1 VSGDHL
7 DRDGIP
13 LPTGPLEEASGG
25 EVVDLRPAGRARRPV
40 LPAAELAISSYR
52 EVAARVAAAGE
63 PRWLVQGLWPADAYG
78 VLAAQEKAG
87 KTWAALDLAVS
98 VATGQP
104 WLDHFNCP
112 TPGPVLVFLGEGGE
126 RATVRR
132 IEAIATS
139 KGVDPDQ
146 LADQLR
152 LCFRVPRLAAPGA
165 GSELA
170 AIQAELAA
178 HPAALVVLDPL
189 YLAAAGASGSSLY
202 DMGAVL
208 QAIQG
213 VCQQAGCALLVVT
226 HWNKTGDGRGA
237 DRISGAGPAAWA
249 RVICSIAVHY
259 RGSDPDGASSIVLEV
274 ELIGGELADTR
285 FRIRRRI
292 HAEDPADLGA
302 PLSYAVEVLA
312 VDDEDLDPA
321 AAALSKSRQW
331 VLTALRAGWDL
342 QTVKQLG
349 DRLAQAGHPLKPRT
363 IQTALG
369 ELEAAGLAA
378 GSEEGNGRAR
388 YWSPTTPNLHANSAG
403 DDQPGDGGGRARHD
417 PPTNVQDRGLA
428 ESSHGTISGALVRL
442 VVAELRAVRSQNVLD
457 GSVSGRG
464 CDVRPD
470 DLSWT
475 CRLLRTTGQATR
487 SG

>member
-1 VSGDHL
+1 MTGDHL

-13 LPTGPLEEASGG
+13 VPDGPLEPTGG
-25 EVVDLRPAGRARRPV
+25 EVVDLRPGAGRTRRPV
-40 LPAAELAISSYR
+40 LPAAELAVSSYG

-63 PRWLVQGLWPADAYG
+63 PRWLIQGLWPADAYG

-98 VATGQP
+98 VACGRP
-104 WLDHFNCP
+104 WLEHFPCP
-112 TPGPVLVFLGEGGE
+112 SPGPVLVFLGEGGE

-132 IEAIATS
+132 IEAIAAS
-139 KGVDPDQ
+139 KGVDPGQ

-170 AIQAELAA
+170 AIQAELVE

-189 YLAAAGASGSSLY
+189 YLAAAGASGSNLY

-213 VCQQAGCALLVVT
+213 VCQAAGCALLVVT

-249 RVICSIAVHY
+249 RVICSVSVDH
-259 RGSDPDGASSIVLEV
+259 RGSEGDGASRVLLGV
-274 ELIGGELADTR
+274 ELIGGEIADTR
-285 FRIRRRI
+285 FRLRRRVR
-292 HAEDPADLGA
+292 ADDPVDLGA
-302 PLSYAVEVLA
+302 PLSYAVEVLPA
-312 VDDEDLDPA
+312 DDDQDLDPA
-321 AAALSKSRQW
+321 AAALSPSRHW
-331 VLTALRAGWDL
+331 VLAALRVGGDM

-349 DRLAQAGHPLKPRT
+349 DRLAEVGHKLKPRT
-363 IQTALG
+363 IQLALG

-388 YWSPTTPNLHANSAG
+388 YWSPATPTT
-403 DDQPGDGGGRARHD
+403 DD
-417 PPTNVQDRGLA
+417 
-428 ESSHGTISGALVRL
+428 
-442 VVAELRAVRSQNVLD
+442 
-457 GSVSGRG
+457 
-464 CDVRPD
+464 DVG
-470 DLSWT
+470 
-475 CRLLRTTGQATR
+475 TTGRDGTR
-487 SG
+487 

>member
-7 DRDGIP
+7 DRDGVP
-13 LPTGPLEEASGG
+13 LPAGPLEEASGG
-25 EVVDLRPAGRARRPV
+25 EVVDLRPAAGRSRRPPV
-40 LPAAELAISSYR
+40 PAAELAISSYG

-63 PRWLVQGLWPADAYG
+63 PRWLIQGLWPADAYG

-87 KTWAALDLAVS
+87 KTWAGLDLAVS
-98 VATGQP
+98 VASGRP
-104 WLDHFNCP
+104 WLGHFACP
-112 TPGPVLVFLGEGGE
+112 TPGPVLIFLGEGGE

-132 IEAIATS
+132 IQAIATA

-152 LCFRVPRLAAPGA
+152 LCFRVPRLAAAGA

-189 YLAAAGASGSSLY
+189 YLAAAGASGANLY

-213 VCQQAGCALLVVT
+213 VCQDAGCALLVVT

-249 RVICSIAVHY
+249 RVICSVSIQH
-259 RGSDPDGASSIVLEV
+259 RGNDPDGTSTVLLGV

-285 FRIRRRI
+285 FRIRRRV
-292 HAEDPADLGA
+292 HADDPTDLGS
-302 PLSYAVEVLA
+302 PLAYAVEVLA
-312 VDDEDLDPA
+312 DDEDQDLDPA
-321 AAALSKSRQW
+321 AATLSKSRHW
-331 VLTALRAGWDL
+331 VLTALRAGGEL

-363 IQTALG
+363 IQLALG

-378 GSEEGNGRAR
+378 GSEEATGRAR
-388 YWSPTTPNLHANSAG
+388 YWSPAAP
-403 DDQPGDGGGRARHD
+403 DGGGEGGEGGGEGKH
-417 PPTNVQDRGLA
+417 
-428 ESSHGTISGALVRL
+428 
-442 VVAELRAVRSQNVLD
+442 
-457 GSVSGRG
+457 
-464 CDVRPD
+464 
-470 DLSWT
+470 
-475 CRLLRTTGQATR
+475 
-487 SG
+487 

>member
-1 VSGDHL
+1 MTSDHL

-13 LPTGPLEEASGG
+13 LPTGPLEEPTGG
-25 EVVDLRPAGRARRPV
+25 EVVDLHPPAGRARRPV
-40 LPAAELAISSYR
+40 LPAAELGISSYG

-63 PRWLVQGLWPADAYG
+63 PRWLIQGLWPADAYG

-98 VATGQP
+98 VATGRP
-104 WLDHFNCP
+104 WLDHFACLN
-112 TPGPVLVFLGEGGE
+112 PGPVLVFLGEGGE

-132 IEAIATS
+132 IEAIATA
-139 KGVDPDQ
+139 KGINPDQ
-146 LADQLR
+146 LADRLR

-165 GSELA
+165 SSELA

-189 YLAAAGASGSSLY
+189 YLAAAGASGANLY

-213 VCQQAGCALLVVT
+213 VCQAAGCALLVVT

-249 RVICSIAVHY
+249 RVICSVAVHY
-259 RGSDPDGASSIVLEV
+259 RGSDQDAASVVVLGV
-274 ELIGGELADTR
+274 ELIGGEIADIQ
-285 FRIRRRI
+285 FRIRRRVR
-292 HAEDPADLGA
+292 ADDPADLGA

-312 VDDEDLDPA
+312 DDDDQDLDPA

-331 VLTALRAGWDL
+331 VLTALRAGGDM

-369 ELEAAGLAA
+369 ELEAARLVR

-388 YWSPTTPNLHANSAG
+388 YWSPVT
-403 DDQPGDGGGRARHD
+403 
-417 PPTNVQDRGLA
+417 
-428 ESSHGTISGALVRL
+428 
-442 VVAELRAVRSQNVLD
+442 
-457 GSVSGRG
+457 
-464 CDVRPD
+464 PD
-470 DLSWT
+470 D
-475 CRLLRTTGQATR
+475 GA
-487 SG
+487 SGGSDTA

>member
-13 LPTGPLEEASGG
+13 PPTGPLEEPAGG
-25 EVVDLRPAGRARRPV
+25 EVVDLRPTASRTRRPTF
-40 LPAAELAISSYR
+40 PAAELAVTSFG

-63 PRWLVQGLWPADAYG
+63 PRWLIQGLWPADAYG

-104 WLDHFNCP
+104 WLDHFACP

-139 KGVDPDQ
+139 KGVDPNQ

-165 GSELA
+165 GGELA
-170 AIQAELAA
+170 AIQAELEA
-178 HPAALVVLDPL
+178 HPAGLVVLDPL
-189 YLAAAGASGSSLY
+189 YLAAAGASGANLY

-213 VCQQAGCALLVVT
+213 VCQAAGCALLVVT

-259 RGSDPDGASSIVLEV
+259 RGSEPDGASTVVLGV
-274 ELIGGELADTR
+274 ELIGGEIADMR
-285 FRIRRRI
+285 FRIRRRV
-292 HAEDPADLGA
+292 HAQDPADLGT
-302 PLSYAVEVLA
+302 PLSYGVEVLTA
-312 VDDEDLDPA
+312 DDDEDLEPA

-331 VLTALRAGWDL
+331 VLAVLRAGGDM

-349 DRLAQAGHPLKPRT
+349 DRLAQDGHPLKPRT

-369 ELEAAGLAA
+369 ELEAAELAV
-378 GSEEGNGRAR
+378 GSEEGSDRAR
-388 YWSPTTPNLHANSAG
+388 YWSPAAPNPDSG
-403 DDQPGDGGGRARHD
+403 QDQAGDGGGTD
-417 PPTNVQDRGLA
+417 TP
-428 ESSHGTISGALVRL
+428 
-442 VVAELRAVRSQNVLD
+442 
-457 GSVSGRG
+457 
-464 CDVRPD
+464 
-470 DLSWT
+470 
-475 CRLLRTTGQATR
+475 
-487 SG
+487 

>member
-1 VSGDHL
+1 M
-7 DRDGIP
+7 
-13 LPTGPLEEASGG
+13 
-25 EVVDLRPAGRARRPV
+25 
-40 LPAAELAISSYR
+40 
-52 EVAARVAAAGE
+52 
-63 PRWLVQGLWPADAYG
+63 
-78 VLAAQEKAG
+78 LAAQEKAG

-104 WLDHFNCP
+104 WLDHFACP
-112 TPGPVLVFLGEGGE
+112 NPGPVLVFLGEGGE

-132 IEAIATS
+132 IEAIATN
-139 KGVDPDQ
+139 KAVDPDQ

-165 GSELA
+165 GGELA
-170 AIQAELAA
+170 AIQQELQA
-178 HPAALVVLDPL
+178 HPAVLVVLDPL
-189 YLAAAGASGSSLY
+189 YLAAAGASGSNLY

-249 RVICSIAVHY
+249 RVICSVSVDH
-259 RGSDPDGASSIVLEV
+259 RGSDDDGASTVVLGVEV
-274 ELIGGELADTR
+274 IGGEIADTG
-285 FRIRRRI
+285 FRLRRRVR
-292 HAEDPADLGA
+292 ADDPADLGSA
-302 PLSYAVEVLA
+302 LSYSVEVLA
-312 VDDEDLDPA
+312 ADDEDLDPA

-331 VLTALRAGWDL
+331 VLTALRAGGDM

-369 ELEAAGLAA
+369 ELEGAGLAA

-388 YWSPTTPNLHANSAG
+388 YWSPATPDNA
-403 DDQPGDGGGRARHD
+403 
-417 PPTNVQDRGLA
+417 
-428 ESSHGTISGALVRL
+428 
-442 VVAELRAVRSQNVLD
+442 
-457 GSVSGRG
+457 GRG
-464 CDVRPD
+464 EG
-470 DLSWT
+470 T
-475 CRLLRTTGQATR
+475 A
-487 SG
+487 

>member
-1 VSGDHL
+1 MSGDHR

-13 LPTGPLEEASGG
+13 LPNGPLEEASGG
-25 EVVDLRPAGRARRPV
+25 EVVDLRPATSRARRPT
-40 LPAAELAISSYR
+40 LPAAELAISSYG

-63 PRWLVQGLWPADAYG
+63 PRWLIQGLWPADAYG

-98 VATGQP
+98 VACGRP
-104 WLDHFNCP
+104 WLDHFPCP
-112 TPGPVLVFLGEGGE
+112 APGPVLVFLGEGGE

-132 IEAIATS
+132 IEAIATV
-139 KGVDPDQ
+139 KGIDPGQ
-146 LADQLR
+146 LADRLR

-170 AIQAELAA
+170 AIQAELTA

-189 YLAAAGASGSSLY
+189 YLAAAGASGSNLY

-249 RVICSIAVHY
+249 RVICSVAVQY
-259 RGSDPDGASSIVLEV
+259 RGSDPDGASMVVLGV
-274 ELIGGELADTR
+274 ELIGGEIPDTR
-285 FRIRRRI
+285 FRIRRRVR
-292 HAEDPADLGA
+292 AEDPIDLAA
-302 PLSYAVEVLA
+302 PLAYSVEVLA
-312 VDDEDLDPA
+312 ADDDPEDLDPA

-331 VLTALRAGWDL
+331 VLTALRAGGEL

-369 ELEAAGLAA
+369 ELEAIGLAA

-388 YWSPTTPNLHANSAG
+388 YWSPATPNPDADSAG
-403 DDQPGDGGGRARHD
+403 DGQPGDGG
-417 PPTNVQDRGLA
+417 A
-428 ESSHGTISGALVRL
+428 EGMA
-442 VVAELRAVRSQNVLD
+442 
-457 GSVSGRG
+457 
-464 CDVRPD
+464 
-470 DLSWT
+470 
-475 CRLLRTTGQATR
+475 
-487 SG
+487 

>member
-1 VSGDHL
+1 VTGDHL

-13 LPTGPLEEASGG
+13 LPAEPLEEPAGG
-25 EVVDLRPAGRARRPV
+25 EVVDLRPTASRVRRPSA
-40 LPAAELAISSYR
+40 PAAELASSSYG
-52 EVAARVAAAGE
+52 EVAPRVAAAGE
-63 PRWLVQGLWPADAYG
+63 PRWLIQGLWPADAYG

-98 VATGQP
+98 VATGRP
-104 WLDHFNCP
+104 WLDHFACP
-112 TPGPVLVFLGEGGE
+112 SSGSVLVFLGEGGE

-132 IEAIATS
+132 IEAIATA
-139 KGVDPDQ
+139 KGIDPEQ
-146 LADQLR
+146 LADRLR

-165 GSELA
+165 GGELA

-189 YLAAAGASGSSLY
+189 YLAAAGASGSNLY

-213 VCQQAGCALLVVT
+213 VCQAAGCALLVVT

-249 RVICSIAVHY
+249 RVICSVAVHY
-259 RGSDPDGASSIVLEV
+259 RGSDPEGASTVLLGV
-274 ELIGGELADTR
+274 ELIGAEIADTR
-285 FRIRRRI
+285 FRIRRRVR
-292 HAEDPADLGA
+292 ADDPADLGT
-302 PLSYAVEVLA
+302 PLSYSVEVLA
-312 VDDEDLDPA
+312 ADDDQDLDPA

-331 VLTALRAGWDL
+331 VLTALRAGGDM

-369 ELEAAGLAA
+369 ELEDAGLAT
-378 GSEEGNGRAR
+378 GSEEGSGRAR
-388 YWSPTTPNLHANSAG
+388 YWSPATSDPDSGEDNSG
-403 DDQPGDGGGRARHD
+403 DDGGA
-417 PPTNVQDRGLA
+417 
-428 ESSHGTISGALVRL
+428 GT
-442 VVAELRAVRSQNVLD
+442 
-457 GSVSGRG
+457 
-464 CDVRPD
+464 P
-470 DLSWT
+470 
-475 CRLLRTTGQATR
+475 
-487 SG
+487 

>member
-1 VSGDHL
+1 VSGDHR
-7 DRDGIP
+7 DPDGIP
-13 LPTGPLEEASGG
+13 PPTGPLEEAAGG
-25 EVVDLRPAGRARRPV
+25 EVVDLHPTTGRARRPA

-63 PRWLVQGLWPADAYG
+63 PRWLIQGLWPADAYG

-98 VATGQP
+98 VATGRP
-104 WLDHFNCP
+104 WLDHFACP
-112 TPGPVLVFLGEGGE
+112 TSGPVLLFLGEGGE

-146 LADQLR
+146 LTDQLR

-165 GSELA
+165 GGELA
-170 AIQAELAA
+170 AIQAELET

-189 YLAAAGASGSSLY
+189 YLAAAGASGSNLY

-213 VCQQAGCALLVVT
+213 VCQHAECALLVVT

-249 RVICSIAVHY
+249 RVICSVSIQHRA
-259 RGSDPDGASSIVLEV
+259 SDPDGASTVLLGCEV
-274 ELIGGELADTR
+274 IGGEIADTR
-285 FRIRRRI
+285 FRIRRRVR
-292 HAEDPADLGA
+292 ADDPADLGA
-302 PLSYAVEVLA
+302 PLAYAVEVLA
-312 VDDEDLDPA
+312 ADDDQDLEPA

-331 VLTALRAGWDL
+331 VLAALRAGGEL

-369 ELEAAGLAA
+369 ELEAADLAA

-388 YWSPTTPNLHANSAG
+388 YWSPSIPVT
-403 DDQPGDGGGRARHD
+403 DDDA
-417 PPTNVQDRGLA
+417 
-428 ESSHGTISGALVRL
+428 
-442 VVAELRAVRSQNVLD
+442 
-457 GSVSGRG
+457 GRG
-464 CDVRPD
+464 EG
-470 DLSWT
+470 
-475 CRLLRTTGQATR
+475 TT
-487 SG
+487 

>member
-1 VSGDHL
+1 MTSDHL

-25 EVVDLRPAGRARRPV
+25 EVVDLRPAAGRARRPV
-40 LPAAELAISSYR
+40 FPAAELAVSSYR

-63 PRWLVQGLWPADAYG
+63 PRWLIQGIWPADAYG

-104 WLDHFNCP
+104 WLDHFACP
-112 TPGPVLVFLGEGGE
+112 SPGPVLVFLGEGGE

-132 IEAIATS
+132 IEAIATA
-139 KGVDPDQ
+139 KGIDPDQ
-146 LADQLR
+146 LADPLR

-165 GSELA
+165 GGELA
-170 AIQAELAA
+170 AIQAELDS

-189 YLAAAGASGSSLY
+189 YLAAAGASGSNLS

-249 RVICSIAVHY
+249 RVICSVSIHY
-259 RGSDPDGASSIVLEV
+259 RGSDPDGASNVVLGV
-274 ELIGGELADTR
+274 ELIGGEIADTR
-285 FRIRRRI
+285 FRIRRRVQ
-292 HAEDPADLGA
+292 ADDPADLGA
-302 PLSYAVEVLA
+302 PLAYAVEVLA
-312 VDDEDLDPA
+312 GDDEDLDLEPA

-331 VLTALRAGWDL
+331 VLTALRAGGDM

-369 ELEAAGLAA
+369 ELEAAGLAT

-388 YWSPTTPNLHANSAG
+388 YWSPTTPDAG
-403 DDQPGDGGGRARHD
+403 EDGAGNGGG
-417 PPTNVQDRGLA
+417 
-428 ESSHGTISGALVRL
+428 E
-442 VVAELRAVRSQNVLD
+442 
-457 GSVSGRG
+457 GR
-464 CDVRPD
+464 R
-470 DLSWT
+470 
-475 CRLLRTTGQATR
+475 
-487 SG
+487 

>member
-1 VSGDHL
+1 MTS
-7 DRDGIP
+7 DRDHFP
-13 LPTGPLEEASGG
+13 LPDEPLVEATG
-25 EVVDLRPAGRARRPV
+25 EVVTLRPAGRARRPV
-40 LPAAELAISSYR
+40 LPAAELAISSFG

-63 PRWLVQGLWPADAYG
+63 PRWLIQGLWPADAYG

-98 VATGQP
+98 VACGLP
-104 WLDHFNCP
+104 WLDHFPCP
-112 TPGPVLVFLGEGGE
+112 TPGPVLLFLGEGGE

-132 IEAIATS
+132 IEAIATN

-146 LADQLR
+146 LGDRLR

-165 GSELA
+165 GGELT
-170 AIQAELAA
+170 AIQAELEA
-178 HPAALVVLDPL
+178 HPAAVVILDPL

-249 RVICSIAVHY
+249 RVICSVAIQH
-259 RGSDPDGASSIVLEV
+259 RGSDPNGSSSVLLGF
-274 ELIGGELADTR
+274 ELIGGEIADTR
-285 FRIRRRI
+285 FRLRRRVR
-292 HAEDPADLGA
+292 ADDPADLGSQ
-302 PLSYAVEVLA
+302 LSYTVEVLA
-312 VDDEDLDPA
+312 DDDQDLDPA

-331 VLTALRAGWDL
+331 VLAALRAGGEF

-388 YWSPTTPNLHANSAG
+388 YWSPTTPDNAG
-403 DDQPGDGGGRARHD
+403 ADGGEV
-417 PPTNVQDRGLA
+417 PP
-428 ESSHGTISGALVRL
+428 
-442 VVAELRAVRSQNVLD
+442 
-457 GSVSGRG
+457 
-464 CDVRPD
+464 
-470 DLSWT
+470 
-475 CRLLRTTGQATR
+475 
-487 SG
+487 

>member
-1 VSGDHL
+1 VTGDDL

-13 LPTGPLEEASGG
+13 LPNGPLEPAGG
-25 EVVDLRPAGRARRPV
+25 EVVDLRPASSGRARRPT
-40 LPAAELAISSYR
+40 LPASELAISSYG
-52 EVAARVAAAGE
+52 EVATRVAAAGE
-63 PRWLVQGLWPADAYG
+63 PHWLIQGLWPADAYG

-98 VATGQP
+98 VATGRS
-104 WLDHFNCP
+104 WLDHFACP

-139 KGVDPDQ
+139 KGVDPEQ
-146 LADQLR
+146 LADRLR
-152 LCFRVPRLAAPGA
+152 LCFRVPRLAAPGS
-165 GSELA
+165 GGELA
-170 AIQAELAA
+170 AIQAELET

-189 YLAAAGASGSSLY
+189 YLAAAGASGSNLY

-213 VCQQAGCALLVVT
+213 VCQHAGCALLVVT

-249 RVICSIAVHY
+249 RVICSVSIQH
-259 RGSDPDGASSIVLEV
+259 RGSDPDGASTVLLGV
-274 ELIGGELADTR
+274 ELIGGEIADTR
-285 FRIRRRI
+285 FGIRRRVQ
-292 HAEDPADLGA
+292 ADDPADLGA
-302 PLSYAVEVLA
+302 PLSYAVEVLTA
-312 VDDEDLDPA
+312 DDEDLDPA

-331 VLTALRAGWDL
+331 VLTALRAGGDM

-388 YWSPTTPNLHANSAG
+388 YWSPTTPNPDADRAG
-403 DDQPGDGGGRARHD
+403 DGQPGDGGGEGMA
-417 PPTNVQDRGLA
+417 
-428 ESSHGTISGALVRL
+428 
-442 VVAELRAVRSQNVLD
+442 
-457 GSVSGRG
+457 
-464 CDVRPD
+464 
-470 DLSWT
+470 
-475 CRLLRTTGQATR
+475 
-487 SG
+487 

>member
-1 VSGDHL
+1 MTSDRLDH
-7 DRDGIP
+7 DGVP
-13 LPTGPLEEASGG
+13 LPEAPLDEAAGAAVVQLRQHGRHLGGPSLQIDSFG
-25 EVVDLRPAGRARRPV
+25 EVT
-40 LPAAELAISSYR
+40 
-52 EVAARVAAAGE
+52 ARVAAAGE
-63 PRWLVQGLWPADAYG
+63 PRWLIQGLWPADAYG

-98 VATGQP
+98 VASGRP
-104 WLDHFNCP
+104 WLDHFACP
-112 TPGPVLVFLGEGGE
+112 SPGLVLVFLGEGGE

-132 IEAIATS
+132 LEAIATS
-139 KGVDPDQ
+139 KGLAPDS

-170 AIQAELAA
+170 AIQAELAE

-189 YLAAAGASGSSLY
+189 YLAAAGASGSNLY

-249 RVICSIAVHY
+249 RVICSVAVYY
-259 RGSDPDGASSIVLEV
+259 RGSDPDGASTVVLGV
-274 ELIGGELADTR
+274 ELIGGEIADIC
-285 FRIRRRI
+285 FRVRRRVRS
-292 HAEDPADLGA
+292 EDPADLSA

-312 VDDEDLDPA
+312 DDDDQELDPA
-321 AAALSKSRQW
+321 AAALSKSRHW
-331 VLTALRAGWDL
+331 VLTALRAGGDM

-369 ELEAAGLAA
+369 ELEAAGLAQ

-388 YWSPTTPNLHANSAG
+388 YWSPATPAG
-403 DDQPGDGGGRARHD
+403 GSSTRTGNDEAGDGGG
-417 PPTNVQDRGLA
+417 
-428 ESSHGTISGALVRL
+428 EGT
-442 VVAELRAVRSQNVLD
+442 
-457 GSVSGRG
+457 
-464 CDVRPD
+464 P
-470 DLSWT
+470 
-475 CRLLRTTGQATR
+475 
-487 SG
+487 

>member
-1 VSGDHL
+1 MTGDHL

-25 EVVDLRPAGRARRPV
+25 EVVDLRPTAAQARRPPV
-40 LPAAELAISSYR
+40 PATELAVSSFG

-63 PRWLVQGLWPADAYG
+63 PRWLIQGLWPADAYG

-104 WLDHFNCP
+104 WLDHFACP
-112 TPGPVLVFLGEGGE
+112 TPGPVLLFLGEGGE

-132 IEAIATS
+132 IEAIATA
-139 KGVDPDQ
+139 KGVDPSQ
-146 LADQLR
+146 LADRLR

-170 AIQAELAA
+170 AIQAELEA
-178 HPAALVVLDPL
+178 HPAVLLVLDPL
-189 YLAAAGASGSSLY
+189 YLAAAGASGANLY

-249 RVICSIAVHY
+249 RVICSVSVDHRA
-259 RGSDPDGASSIVLEV
+259 SDDDGASKVLLGF
-274 ELIGGELADTR
+274 ELIGGEIADTR

-292 HAEDPADLGA
+292 HAEDPADLGS
-302 PLSYAVEVLA
+302 PLSYSVEVLA
-312 VDDEDLDPA
+312 GDDGQDLDPA
-321 AAALSKSRQW
+321 AAGLSPSRQW
-331 VLTALRAGWDL
+331 VLAALQAGGDM

-349 DRLAQAGHPLKPRT
+349 DRLAETGRPLKPRT

-369 ELEAAGLAA
+369 ELEATGLAQ

-388 YWSPTTPNLHANSAG
+388 YWSPAA
-403 DDQPGDGGGRARHD
+403 
-417 PPTNVQDRGLA
+417 
-428 ESSHGTISGALVRL
+428 
-442 VVAELRAVRSQNVLD
+442 
-457 GSVSGRG
+457 
-464 CDVRPD
+464 PD
-470 DLSWT
+470 D
-475 CRLLRTTGQATR
+475 GA
-487 SG
+487 GVGAGAP

>member
-1 VSGDHL
+1 VSSDHQ

-13 LPTGPLEEASGG
+13 LPDGPLEEASGG
-25 EVVDLRPAGRARRPV
+25 EVVDLRPTASWARRPA
-40 LPAAELAISSYR
+40 LPAAELGISSYR

-63 PRWLVQGLWPADAYG
+63 PRWLIQGLWPADAYG

-104 WLDHFNCP
+104 WLDHYACP
-112 TPGPVLVFLGEGGE
+112 NPGPVLIFLGEGGE

-139 KGVDPDQ
+139 KGVDPGQ

-165 GSELA
+165 GGELA

-189 YLAAAGASGSSLY
+189 YLAAAGASGSNLY

-213 VCQQAGCALLVVT
+213 VCQAAGCALLVVT

-259 RGSDPDGASSIVLEV
+259 RASDADGASSVVLGV

-292 HAEDPADLGA
+292 HAVDPTDLGA

-312 VDDEDLDPA
+312 ADDEDLDPA

-331 VLTALRAGWDL
+331 VLTALRAGGDL

-378 GSEEGNGRAR
+378 GSEEANGRAR
-388 YWSPTTPNLHANSAG
+388 YWSPTTPNPDADSAG
-403 DDQPGDGGGRARHD
+403 DDQSGDGGGEDTA
-417 PPTNVQDRGLA
+417 
-428 ESSHGTISGALVRL
+428 
-442 VVAELRAVRSQNVLD
+442 
-457 GSVSGRG
+457 
-464 CDVRPD
+464 
-470 DLSWT
+470 
-475 CRLLRTTGQATR
+475 
-487 SG
+487 

>member
-1 VSGDHL
+1 VTGDHL

-13 LPTGPLEEASGG
+13 LPAGPLEEPAGG
-25 EVVDLRPAGRARRPV
+25 EVVDLRPTASRARRPSA
-40 LPAAELAISSYR
+40 PAAELAISPYG

-63 PRWLVQGLWPADAYG
+63 PRWLIQGFWPADAYG

-98 VATGQP
+98 VATGRP
-104 WLDHFNCP
+104 WLEHFACP
-112 TPGPVLVFLGEGGE
+112 NPGPVLLFLGEGGE

-132 IEAIATS
+132 VEAIASS

-170 AIQAELAA
+170 AIQAELAE
-178 HPAALVVLDPL
+178 HPATLVVLDPL
-189 YLAAAGASGSSLY
+189 YLAAAGASGSNLY

-259 RGSDPDGASSIVLEV
+259 RGSDPDGASTVLLGVEV
-274 ELIGGELADTR
+274 IGGEIADTR
-285 FRIRRRI
+285 FRLRRRVG
-292 HAEDPADLGA
+292 ADDPADLGA
-302 PLSYAVEVLA
+302 PLSYSVEVLA
-312 VDDEDLDPA
+312 ADDEEDLDPA

-331 VLTALRAGWDL
+331 VLAALRAGGEL

-388 YWSPTTPNLHANSAG
+388 YWSPAA
-403 DDQPGDGGGRARHD
+403 PGPGAGGGEG
-417 PPTNVQDRGLA
+417 PPA
-428 ESSHGTISGALVRL
+428 SSGGPLEDS
-442 VVAELRAVRSQNVLD
+442 
-457 GSVSGRG
+457 
-464 CDVRPD
+464 
-470 DLSWT
+470 
-475 CRLLRTTGQATR
+475 
-487 SG
+487 

>member
-1 VSGDHL
+1 VTGDHL

-13 LPTGPLEEASGG
+13 LPTGPLEEAAGG
-25 EVVDLRPAGRARRPV
+25 EVVDLRPTAAQARRPPV
-40 LPAAELAISSYR
+40 PVTELAVSSFG

-63 PRWLVQGLWPADAYG
+63 PRWLIQGLWPADAYG

-104 WLDHFNCP
+104 WLDHFACP
-112 TPGPVLVFLGEGGE
+112 TPGPVLLFLGEGGE

-132 IEAIATS
+132 IEAIATA
-139 KGVDPDQ
+139 KGVDPSQ
-146 LADQLR
+146 LADRLR

-170 AIQAELAA
+170 AIQAELEA
-178 HPAALVVLDPL
+178 HPAVLLVLDPL
-189 YLAAAGASGSSLY
+189 YLAAAGASGANLY

-249 RVICSIAVHY
+249 RVICSVSVDY
-259 RGSDPDGASSIVLEV
+259 RASDDDGASKVLLGF
-274 ELIGGELADTR
+274 ELIGGEIADTR

-292 HAEDPADLGA
+292 HAEDPADLGS
-302 PLSYAVEVLA
+302 PLSYSVEVLA
-312 VDDEDLDPA
+312 GDDGQDLDPA
-321 AAALSKSRQW
+321 AAGLSPSRQW
-331 VLTALRAGWDL
+331 VLAALQAGGDM

-349 DRLAQAGHPLKPRT
+349 DRLAESGRPLKPRT

-369 ELEAAGLAA
+369 ELEATGLAQ

-388 YWSPTTPNLHANSAG
+388 YWSPAA
-403 DDQPGDGGGRARHD
+403 
-417 PPTNVQDRGLA
+417 
-428 ESSHGTISGALVRL
+428 
-442 VVAELRAVRSQNVLD
+442 
-457 GSVSGRG
+457 
-464 CDVRPD
+464 PD
-470 DLSWT
+470 DGAGVGAGT
-475 CRLLRTTGQATR
+475 P
-487 SG
+487 

>member
-1 VSGDHL
+1 VTGDHL

-13 LPTGPLEEASGG
+13 LPSGPLEEPAGG
-25 EVVDLRPAGRARRPV
+25 EVVDLRPASGRARRPPA
-40 LPAAELAISSYR
+40 PAAELTVSSYR

-63 PRWLVQGLWPADAYG
+63 PRWLIKGLWPADAYG

-98 VATGQP
+98 VACGRP
-104 WLDHFNCP
+104 WLDHFACP
-112 TPGPVLVFLGEGGE
+112 TPSPVLVFLGEGGE

-132 IEAIATS
+132 IEAIATA
-139 KGVDPDQ
+139 KGVDSNH

-189 YLAAAGASGSSLY
+189 YLAAAGASGSNLY

-249 RVICSIAVHY
+249 RVICSVAVHY
-259 RGSDPDGASSIVLEV
+259 RGSDSDGASTVVLGA
-274 ELIGGELADTR
+274 ELIGGEIADTR
-285 FRIRRRI
+285 FRIRRRV
-292 HAEDPADLGA
+292 HADDPADLGA
-302 PLSYAVEVLA
+302 PLSYGVEVLA
-312 VDDEDLDPA
+312 SDDDDQELEPA

-331 VLTALRAGWDL
+331 VLTALRAGGDM

-388 YWSPTTPNLHANSAG
+388 YWSPTTPDPDADSAG
-403 DDQPGDGGGRARHD
+403 DGQAGDGGGGGMA
-417 PPTNVQDRGLA
+417 
-428 ESSHGTISGALVRL
+428 
-442 VVAELRAVRSQNVLD
+442 
-457 GSVSGRG
+457 
-464 CDVRPD
+464 
-470 DLSWT
+470 
-475 CRLLRTTGQATR
+475 
-487 SG
+487 

>member
-1 VSGDHL
+1 MTSDHH

-13 LPTGPLEEASGG
+13 LPTGPLEDAAGG
-25 EVVDLRPAGRARRPV
+25 EVVTLRAGASRARRPV
-40 LPAAELAISSYR
+40 LPAAELVVSSFW

-63 PRWLVQGLWPADAYG
+63 PRWLIQGLWPADAYG

-98 VATGQP
+98 VACGQP
-104 WLDHFNCP
+104 WLDHFACP
-112 TPGPVLVFLGEGGE
+112 NPGPVLLFLGEGGE

-132 IEAIATS
+132 IEAIATA
-139 KGVDPDQ
+139 KGADSDQ
-146 LADQLR
+146 LADRLR

-165 GSELA
+165 GGELVA
-170 AIQAELAA
+170 MEQELAA
-178 HPAALVVLDPL
+178 HPAVLVVLDPL
-189 YLAAAGASGSSLY
+189 YLAAAGASGSNLY
-202 DMGAVL
+202 DMGVVL

-213 VCQQAGCALLVVT
+213 VCQAAGCALLVVT

-249 RVICSIAVHY
+249 RVICSVAVHY
-259 RGSDPDGASSIVLEV
+259 RGSDPDGASTVLLGV
-274 ELIGGELADTR
+274 ELIGGEIADTR
-285 FRIRRRI
+285 FRIRRRVRSD
-292 HAEDPADLGA
+292 DPADLGSA
-302 PLSYAVEVLA
+302 LSYAVEVLA
-312 VDDEDLDPA
+312 ADDDDQDLDPA

-331 VLTALRAGWDL
+331 VLTALRDGGDL

-388 YWSPTTPNLHANSAG
+388 YWSPTTP
-403 DDQPGDGGGRARHD
+403 DD
-417 PPTNVQDRGLA
+417 DRDSRG
-428 ESSHGTISGALVRL
+428 EGT
-442 VVAELRAVRSQNVLD
+442 
-457 GSVSGRG
+457 
-464 CDVRPD
+464 P
-470 DLSWT
+470 
-475 CRLLRTTGQATR
+475 
-487 SG
+487 